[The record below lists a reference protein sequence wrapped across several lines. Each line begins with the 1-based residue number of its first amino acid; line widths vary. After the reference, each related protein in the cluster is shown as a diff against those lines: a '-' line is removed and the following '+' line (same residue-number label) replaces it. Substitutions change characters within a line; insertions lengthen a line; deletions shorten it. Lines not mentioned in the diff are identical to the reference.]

1 MLPDLI
7 GGPLRRAAATRFG
20 ARVYRAVLPPL
31 DKAVR
36 AATGG
41 SHTFTELVLPT
52 LMLHTV
58 GRKSGLRRAQPLV
71 YLTVGDG
78 YAVVGTNWG
87 QEHHP
92 AWTHNLLAEPDA
104 EVELK
109 GRVIGVR
116 ARLADKEEHAMLYRR
131 FEAVSPNYREYPA
144 WAGDR
149 EIRLFVLDP
158 R

>member
-1 MLPDLI
+1 MLPELI
-7 GGPLRRAAATRFG
+7 GGPLRRFAATRAG
-20 ARVYRAVLPPL
+20 ARFYRTVLPPL

-52 LMLHTV
+52 LMLHTT

-71 YLTVGDG
+71 YLTVGNG
-78 YAVVGTNWG
+78 FAVVGTNWG
-87 QEHHP
+87 QQHHP
-92 AWTHNLLAEPDA
+92 AWTHNLLADPNA
-104 EVELK
+104 EVEIK
-109 GRVIGVR
+109 GRVLPVK
-116 ARLADKEEHAMLYRR
+116 ARLTEAEEHAALYRR
-131 FEAVSPNYREYPA
+131 FEAVSPNYREYPE

-149 EIRLFVLDP
+149 DIRLFVLEP